1 MADAPTPQDTIPAPA
16 ADADLMRQMF
26 ATIHLIRTFEE
37 RAAEEYMR
45 GNIGGFL
52 HLAIGE
58 EAAVVGSVM
67 ALRPTDP
74 ITSTYREHGQA
85 LARGSDP
92 RAVMAE
98 LFGRATG
105 LCGGHGGSM
114 HLMDRERFFFG
125 GYGIVGGSVPLAV
138 GLGFAISY
146 RHEDGV
152 ALVMF
157 GDGATNQ
164 GVLMESMNM
173 AKLWNLPVI
182 FFCLNNQYGMGTAVD
197 RASAETELF
206 KRADAFDMP
215 SRRVDGMDVMAV
227 YQAVT
232 DAAHHARTEQE
243 PSMIEAI
250 AYRYRGHSMS
260 DPDRT
265 RPEEEKARWH
275 ARDPLITFERVLLGE
290 GTVTAEDLTAIRDRN
305 SSTVEDAVAFANDSP
320 VADDATLADDV
331 YAHPWTDD
339 PRGSAE
345 MPQVRP

>member
-1 MADAPTPQDTIPAPA
+1 
-16 ADADLMRQMF
+16 
-26 ATIHLIRTFEE
+26 
-37 RAAEEYMR
+37 
-45 GNIGGFL
+45 
-52 HLAIGE
+52 
-58 EAAVVGSVM
+58 
-67 ALRPTDP
+67 
-74 ITSTYREHGQA
+74 
-85 LARGSDP
+85 
-92 RAVMAE
+92 
-98 LFGRATG
+98 
-105 LCGGHGGSM
+105 M

-152 ALVMF
+152 ALGMF

-182 FFCLNNQYGMGTAVD
+182 FFCLNDQYGMGTAVD

-305 SSTVEDAVAFANDSP
+305 SSAVEDAVAFANDSP

-345 MPQVRP
+345 MPQVHP

>member
-1 MADAPTPQDTIPAPA
+1 MADAPTPQDTTPAPA

-26 ATIHLIRTFEE
+26 ATMHLIRTFEE

-305 SSTVEDAVAFANDSP
+305 SSAVEDAVAFANDSP

-345 MPQVRP
+345 MPQVHP